1 MLCAESNRLNISE
14 SGTRRKRKH
23 GSQVPL
29 ATTASDIAG
38 LARCRVGMGEYCIK
52 WNSKS
57 ILQLQAFGCK
67 QTLFP
72 RRVVSTLTSI
82 LTDMAIPAY
91 QELGRS
97 EGVNASLELFY
108 DIGVFFIALHFDK
121 LYNGSSFT
129 NYIIPHLIFP
139 TNPSSDDVLMI
150 VKNILPQRYEFRNL
164 DSVVHMSQSGVCD
177 QYNRIV
183 RPLLKFYLLYFKTST
198 PSRSLVF
205 PRCCEQLVY
214 VLLNQDTP
222 VSRKSKSILVVPQLP
237 AKCTEPRCNLA
248 VCLYGGVL
256 DIFTELWYYYRQ
268 YKLVLL
274 ARK

>member
-1 MLCAESNRLNISE
+1 M
-14 SGTRRKRKH
+14 
-23 GSQVPL
+23 Q
-29 ATTASDIAG
+29 
-38 LARCRVGMGEYCIK
+38 
-52 WNSKS
+52 
-57 ILQLQAFGCK
+57 
-67 QTLFP
+67 
-72 RRVVSTLTSI
+72 VVSTLTSI

-91 QELGRS
+91 QELVRS
-97 EGVNASLELFY
+97 GGVNASLELFY

-205 PRCCEQLVY
+205 RDVVNNSYMYYLIKIPLYLESPKAY
-214 VLLNQDTP
+214 LLFHNYQQNARNLG
-222 VSRKSKSILVVPQLP
+222 VILLS
-237 AKCTEPRCNLA
+237 
-248 VCLYGGVL
+248 VCMEVC
-256 DIFTELWYYYRQ
+256 
-268 YKLVLL
+268 
-274 ARK
+274 